1 MKLINKISRYFLIS
15 SIPIFV
21 FVSFGLYYIIENTVI
36 NETDEQ
42 LMNISKKVIRQL
54 RNGKING
61 FPPYVEV
68 SSVNKIND
76 QSYKFENV
84 LLNSQGNDDGEQ
96 YRQLTVY
103 VKIGESDYKIITRV
117 SLIEKEEMLFTIMSI
132 SIGAVLFLVLIMF
145 TTNKVISKN
154 IFKDFYDTLNK
165 LETFSLKS
173 DDKLQLKE
181 SKIEEFE
188 QLNKSII
195 FLAEK
200 AKSEYR
206 SLKEFSEEMNHEIQT
221 PISVI
226 KSKLEL
232 LLQSDLTKEDLALL
246 DSSLKNLN
254 KLERIN
260 KSILLLNKLEH
271 RELFESIKLN
281 LAEETKNVLNDY
293 NDFITTKYLTVNLS
307 LDQNITIIANQ
318 SLINILLN
326 NLISNAI
333 KHNIINGK
341 INIELKNNK
350 LIISNTG
357 QISNSNPEKFFDR
370 FYKESASSD
379 SVGLGLTIAKKI
391 CDLYGLTVTNRIQN
405 NLYSLSVNLSNL
417 K

>member
-333 KHNIINGK
+333 KHNISNGK